1 MSLNTPTVAGV
12 RRTTDGHVHS
22 AKVSDELATVLFALD
37 TASLTTSAVTARI
50 TRTIV
55 AWAVA
60 HGWSVRN
67 EARVDVAA
75 RTGRQRGYMDIVIRR
90 DGQAQDIAIEIDSA
104 AKPWSLDK
112 LRHAASAGMHAI
124 WIRWG
129 DEIWAGAYDDVDVI
143 QLPQTRKPG
152 SRAGTNL
159 QQPLWPDRARF

>member
-1 MSLNTPTVAGV
+1 MTPSL
-12 RRTTDGHVHS
+12 S
-22 AKVSDELATVLFALD
+22 
-37 TASLTTSAVTARI
+37 RI
-50 TRTIV
+50 TRELLYTFGRYPRKNLGQHFLTDPGVLQRIL
-55 AWAVA
+55 
-60 HGWSVRN
+60 S
-67 EARVDVAA
+67 AA
-75 RTGRQRGYMDIVIRR
+75 ELGKDDLVVEIGSGMGVVTAEIAKQVFHV
-90 DGQAQDIAIEIDSA
+90 IAIEIDSA

-129 DEIWAGAYDDVDVI
+129 DGLWAGAYDDVDVI